1 MVFSTYVEVI
11 LYGYFR
17 KRQPSSILHVCGGDP
32 MAFRYYIFGVA
43 YSPRMWRWSHS
54 AYRFHLNQKV
64 FSTYVEVIL
73 KHGGQKGDKASIL
86 HVCGGDP
93 TPWNNLVF
101 GTLYSPRM
109 WRWSWIDVLFLVV
122 FLVFS
127 TYVEVI
133 LVVGFWIHVKRRIL
147 HVCGGDP
154 AIGRELGLSPKY
166 SPRMWRWSLSFLIN
180 NSQPS
185 VFSTYVEV
193 ILLRPVGTRSIW
205 CILHVCGGDPSLLCS
220 L

>member
-1 MVFSTYVEVI
+1 MWRWSWSKRWCQRHTLCILHVCGGDPRGRRQVFKLEMYSPRMWRWSFQLVKIRNHWSVFSTYVEVI

-43 YSPRMWRWSHS
+43 YSPRMWRWSLWAVTKNREH
-54 AYRFHLNQKV
+54 
-64 FSTYVEVIL
+64 E
-73 KHGGQKGDKASIL
+73 
-86 HVCGGDP
+86 
-93 TPWNNLVF
+93 
-101 GTLYSPRM
+101 
-109 WRWSWIDVLFLVV
+109 
-122 FLVFS
+122 VFS

>member
-1 MVFSTYVEVI
+1 MI
-11 LYGYFR
+11 
-17 KRQPSSILHVCGGDP
+17 
-32 MAFRYYIFGVA
+32 
-43 YSPRMWRWSHS
+43 
-54 AYRFHLNQKV
+54 NV

-205 CILHVCGGDPSLLCS
+205 CILHVCGGDPTKSRYYFNPWSILHTCEGDPNWFSGCSYGLRYSPHMLNLLLS
-220 L
+220 WNVQKNSW

>member
-1 MVFSTYVEVI
+1 MI
-11 LYGYFR
+11 
-17 KRQPSSILHVCGGDP
+17 
-32 MAFRYYIFGVA
+32 
-43 YSPRMWRWSHS
+43 
-54 AYRFHLNQKV
+54 NV

-166 SPRMWRWSLSFLIN
+166 SPRMWRWSYCDQLEPDQFD
-180 NSQPS
+180 

-193 ILLRPVGTRSIW
+193 ILACFVACNVFSR
-205 CILHVCGGDPSLLCS
+205 ILHVCGGDPALGPCAFKLRLYSPRMWRWSHKIQVLL
-220 L
+220 